1 MSVPSARSVCVF
13 CGSRPGRKP
22 VYAESAGALGQ
33 ALAEGGLR
41 LVYGAGDVGLMGEV
55 ARAALAAGGETF
67 GVVPE
72 HLIDREKGRRDLG
85 GRLVVTET
93 MHERKKVMFMNAD
106 AIVALPGGPGTL
118 DELFEVLTWR
128 QLSLHAKPVFLLNVE
143 GYWDPLVALLE
154 NIVTEGFADPSFI
167 AYLEPVPTVP
177 MLMERLRSRLG

>member
-1 MSVPSARSVCVF
+1 MSVRSARSVCVF
-13 CGSRPGRKP
+13 CGSRPGRK
-22 VYAESAGALGQ
+22 SAYTDSARDLGR
-33 ALAEGGLR
+33 ALAGDGLR

-67 GVVPE
+67 GVVPQ
-72 HLIDREKGRRDLG
+72 HLIDREKGKRDL

-143 GYWDPLVALLE
+143 GYWDPLTTLLE
-154 NIVTEGFADPSFI
+154 NIVAEGFADPSFI
-167 AYLEPVPTVP
+167 AYLEPVPTVAI
-177 MLMERLRSRLG
+177 LMERLRSRLG